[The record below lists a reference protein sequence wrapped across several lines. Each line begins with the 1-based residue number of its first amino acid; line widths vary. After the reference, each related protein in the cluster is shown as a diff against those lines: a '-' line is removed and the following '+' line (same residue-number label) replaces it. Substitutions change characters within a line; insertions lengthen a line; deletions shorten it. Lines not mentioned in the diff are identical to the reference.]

1 MSRNLAAENAA
12 LRARLRRLEEALRA
26 TVAALEDDPTRA
38 WLTAYLSGTMK
49 PTVREP
55 EAAPDHLH
63 VMPEAGTIP
72 NQE

>member
-38 WLTAYLSGTMK
+38 WLTGYLSATMAPK
-49 PTVREP
+49 VREP
-55 EAAPDHLH
+55 EAAPDHLP
-63 VMPEAGTIP
+63 VMPEAGIIP